1 MRLKNK
7 NMKKLLESKSVFS
20 SLLVG
25 FIFVQIVG
33 LGLFFLIDSIFNN
46 ATPTLINFTLN
57 QFWSDRGEGWLIV
70 APIYLIGYTV
80 IGVIIKAVYFWHTKT
95 FKRRK

>member
-1 MRLKNK
+1 
-7 NMKKLLESKSVFS
+7 MKKLLESKSFFS

-46 ATPTLINFTLN
+46 ATPTLINYTLN
-57 QFWSDRGEGWLIV
+57 QFWSDRGEGWLIT

-80 IGVIIKAVYFWHTKT
+80 IGVIIKLFYFWFNKN
-95 FKRRK
+95 FEKKNK